1 MAFVFYSCISFSNLQ
16 LNMAAFLNQIL
27 PFTINQHRMT
37 TRLHKQLFFAL
48 ALFISTAL
56 TAQDRFEVV
65 HHYKPFEVELNAGYA
80 RPQGKGAKVGFL
92 LVMEPRFNVVDK
104 VSIGLRMEATAMARG
119 YVGIDG
125 TNPNGNG
132 QAGLGL
138 HFTPTVE
145 YYFTNRLV
153 RPFIG
158 GGAGI
163 YNFLSIEANSDNGGT
178 VQIPTSTRFGG
189 FARAG
194 IEIWH
199 LRAAFEYNLV
209 GKTNNINNNY
219 LGIKLG
225 IVLGGG
231 LFDEY
236 KGEY

>member
-1 MAFVFYSCISFSNLQ
+1 MAFVFYSYVFISILQ
-16 LNMAAFLNQIL
+16 QHVAIFLKLLQPL
-27 PFTINQHRMT
+27 TINQNCMT
-37 TRLHKQLFFAL
+37 TGIRKQLFFAL
-48 ALFISTAL
+48 ALFFSTAL

-92 LVMEPRFNVVDK
+92 LGMEPRYNIVDK
-104 VSIGLRMEATAMARG
+104 VAVGLRMEATAMARG
-119 YVGIDG
+119 YVGVNG
-125 TNPNGNG
+125 TTPTGNG
-132 QAGLGL
+132 EAGLGL

-199 LRAAFEYNLV
+199 LRAAFEYNFV

-225 IVLGGG
+225 ITLGGG

>member
-1 MAFVFYSCISFSNLQ
+1 MTIQ
-16 LNMAAFLNQIL
+16 QI
-27 PFTINQHRMT
+27 R
-37 TRLHKQLFFAL
+37 KQLLASFFIL
-48 ALFISTAL
+48 IVFTAS
-56 TAQDRFEVV
+56 AQDRFEVV

-80 RPQGKGAKVGFL
+80 RPQGKGAKVGVL
-92 LVMEPRFNVVDK
+92 LGMEPRYNLVDR
-104 VSIGLRMEATAMARG
+104 VAIGLRMEATAMARG
-119 YVGIDG
+119 YVGVDG
-125 TNPNGNG
+125 TTPNGNG
-132 QAGLGL
+132 EAGIGM

-163 YNFLSIEANSDNGGT
+163 YNFLSIEANSDNGGS
-178 VQIPTSTRFGG
+178 VQVPASTRFGG
-189 FARAG
+189 FGRAG

-199 LRAAFEYNLV
+199 LRAAFEYNFV

-219 LGIKLG
+219 FGIKLG

>member
-1 MAFVFYSCISFSNLQ
+1 MAFVFYSCVSFSILQ
-16 LNMAAFLNQIL
+16 HYVAIFLKQL
-27 PFTINQHRMT
+27 QPFNINQNRMT
-37 TRLHKQLFFAL
+37 FHIRKQFLFILSIFICSAL
-48 ALFISTAL
+48 A
-56 TAQDRFEVV
+56 AQDRFEVV

-92 LVMEPRFNVVDK
+92 LGMEPRYNLIDQL
-104 VSIGLRMEATAMARG
+104 SIGLRMEATAMARG
-119 YVGIDG
+119 YVGVNG
-125 TNPNGNG
+125 TTPNGNG
-132 QAGLGL
+132 EAGLGL

-163 YNFLSIEANSDNGGT
+163 YNFMSIEASSDNGGT

-225 IVLGGG
+225 ITLGGG

>member
-1 MAFVFYSCISFSNLQ
+1 MAE
-16 LNMAAFLNQIL
+16 FLKQVQQ
-27 PFTINQHRMT
+27 FFINQNRMT
-37 TRLHKQLFFAL
+37 THIRKQFLLVL
-48 ALFISTAL
+48 ALFTFTAL
-56 TAQDRFEVV
+56 SAQDRFEVV

-92 LVMEPRFNVVDK
+92 LGMEPRYNIVDQ

-119 YVGIDG
+119 YVGVNG
-125 TNPNGNG
+125 TTPNGNG
-132 QAGLGL
+132 EAGLGL

-163 YNFLSIEANSDNGGT
+163 YNFMSIEANSDNGGT

-199 LRAAFEYNLV
+199 LRASFEYNFV
-209 GKTNNINNNY
+209 GKTDNINNNY

-225 IVLGGG
+225 ITLGGG

>member
-1 MAFVFYSCISFSNLQ
+1 MAFVFYSCVCFSILQ
-16 LNMAAFLNQIL
+16 HYVAIFLKQL
-27 PFTINQHRMT
+27 QPLTINQNRMT
-37 TRLHKQLFFAL
+37 IQIRKLLLFTL
-48 ALFISTAL
+48 LLFISSL
-56 TAQDRFEVV
+56 LIAQNRFEVV

-92 LVMEPRFNVVDK
+92 LGMEPRFNVVDK

-119 YVGIDG
+119 YVGVNG
-125 TNPNGNG
+125 TTPNGNG
-132 QAGLGL
+132 EAGLGL

-163 YNFLSIEANSDNGGT
+163 YNFMSIEANSDNGGT

-225 IVLGGG
+225 ITLGGG
-231 LFDEY
+231 LYDEY

>member
-1 MAFVFYSCISFSNLQ
+1 MAFVFYSCVSFSKLQ
-16 LNMAAFLNQIL
+16 WLIAAFLKLKQPL
-27 PFTINQHRMT
+27 TINQHRMT
-37 TRLHKQLFFAL
+37 TGLRKQLFLAL
-48 ALFISTAL
+48 ALFISTVL
-56 TAQDRFEVV
+56 TAQERFEVV

-80 RPQGKGAKVGFL
+80 RPQGNGAKVGFL
-92 LVMEPRFNVVDK
+92 LGMEPRYNIVDK

-119 YVGIDG
+119 YIGVNG
-125 TNPNGNG
+125 TTPNGNG
-132 QAGLGL
+132 EAGLGL

-145 YYFTNRLV
+145 YYFNNRLV

-163 YNFLSIEANSDNGGT
+163 YNFMSIEANSNNGGT

-225 IVLGGG
+225 ITLGGG
-231 LFDEY
+231 LYDEY
-236 KGEY
+236 KGEN

>member
-1 MAFVFYSCISFSNLQ
+1 MAFVFYTCVSFSILLQ
-16 LNMAAFLNQIL
+16 QVAVFLIKKL

-37 TRLHKQLFFAL
+37 IQIRQQFLFVL
-48 ALFISTAL
+48 SLFICSAIS
-56 TAQDRFEVV
+56 AQDRFEVV

-92 LVMEPRFNVVDK
+92 LGMEPRFNVVDK
-104 VSIGLRMEATAMARG
+104 VAIGLRMEATAMARG
-119 YVGIDG
+119 YVGVNG
-125 TNPNGNG
+125 TTPNGNG
-132 QAGLGL
+132 EAGLGL

>member
-1 MAFVFYSCISFSNLQ
+1 
-16 LNMAAFLNQIL
+16 MAAFLKPLQ
-27 PFTINQHRMT
+27 PFTINQNRMT
-37 TRLHKQLFFAL
+37 NGLRKQLFFAL

-92 LVMEPRFNVVDK
+92 LGMEPRYNLIDQL
-104 VSIGLRMEATAMARG
+104 SIGLRMEATAMARG
-119 YVGIDG
+119 YVGVNG
-125 TNPNGNG
+125 TTPNGNG
-132 QAGLGL
+132 EAGLGL

-163 YNFLSIEANSDNGGT
+163 YNFMSIEANSDNGGT

-225 IVLGGG
+225 ITLGGG
-231 LFDEY
+231 LYDEY